1 MNIELNKKIAR
12 NFRNWETCKRRYGK
26 EIATLMYDLIKQIG
40 RASNFQ
46 QLRMLRG
53 NFHRLAHLP
62 VEHIYSVTLKQPYR
76 CVMRVDIPSSTV
88 TLEQIV
94 DYHGK
99 FEKLYRL

>member
-1 MNIELNKKIAR
+1 MKIELNKKIAR
-12 NFRNWETCKRRYGK
+12 NLRSWEVCKRRYGK
-26 EIATLMYDLIKQIG
+26 EIAKLLYDLIGQI
-40 RASNFQ
+40 RKASNFQ
-46 QLRMLRG
+46 QLRSLRG
-53 NFHRLAHLP
+53 NFHRLLHLP

-76 CVMRVDIPSSTV
+76 CVMRVDIPTSTV